1 MEQAI
6 ISALANAGGVAILAA
21 IIFMMYR
28 KDRESSEK
36 RIIDICST
44 HENRL
49 REDRQQLVNM
59 VERDY
64 ESREANTKATTELV
78 TVLER
83 MNGRH

>member
-1 MEQAI
+1 MEQTI

-21 IIFMMYR
+21 IIFLMYR

-36 RIIDICST
+36 RIIDICT
-44 HENRL
+44 GHENRL

-64 ESREANTKATTELV
+64 ESREANTKALTGLTG
-78 TVLER
+78 VLER